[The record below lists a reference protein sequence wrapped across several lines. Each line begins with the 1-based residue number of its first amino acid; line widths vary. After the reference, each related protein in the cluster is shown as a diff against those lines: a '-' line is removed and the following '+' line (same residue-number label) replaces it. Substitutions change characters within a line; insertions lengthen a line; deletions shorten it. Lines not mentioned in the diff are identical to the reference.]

1 MAAAVVV
8 ATTTPSKPD
17 VLKMANDLNE
27 LTSKIVKKQ
36 DKPNGINKQPPKQDI
51 EEAKTG
57 GGNAKVPGQ
66 KKPRKPKADPK
77 MATQTKKDLNN
88 TSLAAR
94 KVRREGSNNVGSDI
108 SSDSDQHRALRNEQ
122 NMNLVGQPVAG
133 VISVTSDGSLER
145 ADFEK

>member
-1 MAAAVVV
+1 
-8 ATTTPSKPD
+8 
-17 VLKMANDLNE
+17 MANELNE
-27 LTSKIVKKQ
+27 LTAKIVKKQ
-36 DKPNGINKQPPKQDI
+36 VKPNAINKQPPKQDL

-57 GGNAKVPGQ
+57 AGNAKVPGQ

-77 MATQTKKDLNN
+77 MATQTKKDLNSS
-88 TSLAAR
+88 SLAAR
-94 KVRREGSNNVGSDI
+94 KVRREGSNNVDSDI

-145 ADFEK
+145 ADFEKQL